1 MPSKGTGNKAQIH
14 SSLEFELR
22 NFRLK
27 EENKEAGNNCRVIL
41 PNCGFRSQNIS
52 DLGFSGQVVLGSGVC

>member
-1 MPSKGTGNKAQIH
+1 MGNKAQIH

-27 EENKEAGNNCRVIL
+27 EKNKEARNNSRVTF
-41 PNCGFRSQNIS
+41 PNCGFSSQNVS
-52 DLGFSGQVVLGSGVC
+52 DLRFSGHVVLGSGVC